1 MQERILKTLVQLGRG
16 IKVCGAYSFRQRE
29 RIVLLNVPSLFE
41 VDFVACDGNDNVVRG
56 MVLELLDPLVRLLEG
71 REVTLLASA
80 LDKDT
85 DPPTGLA
92 SVVTEF
98 GC

>member
-1 MQERILKTLVQLGRG
+1 MLRQSVIVQRGLEQTNRSLLGDAVRPDQ
-16 IKVCGAYSFRQRE
+16 VELLLARE
-29 RIVLLNVPSLFE
+29 RGPE
-41 VDFVACDGNDNVVRG
+41 PRHTACA
-56 MVLELLDPLVRLLEG
+56 LELLDPLVRLLEG

>member
-1 MQERILKTLVQLGRG
+1 MLRQSAIVQSRLEQTNRSLLGDAVRPDE
-16 IKVCGAYSFRQRE
+16 IQLLLTRE
-29 RIVLLNVPSLFE
+29 RGPE
-41 VDFVACDGNDNVVRG
+41 ACDTACA
-56 MVLELLDPLVRLLEG
+56 LELLDPLVRLREG
-71 REVTLLASA
+71 LEVTLLASA